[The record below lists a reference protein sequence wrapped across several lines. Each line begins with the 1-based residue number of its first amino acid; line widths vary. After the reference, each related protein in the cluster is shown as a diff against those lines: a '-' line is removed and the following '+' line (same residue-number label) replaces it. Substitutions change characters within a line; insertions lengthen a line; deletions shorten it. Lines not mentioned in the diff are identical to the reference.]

1 MKTNLPRLVLLT
13 RLTTLTMLMLGV
25 TTMAAAQGVQP
36 TQATQPA
43 EAAQAPQDHHA
54 GVMKRGAHVMGFDQT
69 TTTHHFRL
77 TRTGGAIEVT
87 ANDAAD
93 TKAITQ
99 IQSHL
104 PHIAAMFSEG
114 NFSAPMLIHAQ
125 EPPGVPEM
133 KRAGAAIAYKY
144 EPLPRGGRV
153 VLRTDKHLAAVHDF
167 LRFQIT
173 DHKTGDP
180 LDVTEE
186 QR

>member
-1 MKTNLPRLVLLT
+1 MKTLM
-13 RLTTLTMLMLGV
+13 LTTTMSKLSITIMLTMALLGLGFGAA
-25 TTMAAAQGVQP
+25 TTGAAQDV
-36 TQATQPA
+36 
-43 EAAQAPQDHHA
+43 QDHHA

-77 TRTGGAIEVT
+77 TRAGGIIEVT

-93 TKAITQ
+93 KTAISQ
-99 IQSHL
+99 IQNHL
-104 PHIAAMFSEG
+104 QHIAVMFSEG

-125 EPPGVPEM
+125 EPPGVAEM
-133 KRAGAAIAYKY
+133 KRAGAAVGYKY

-153 VLRTDKHLAAVHDF
+153 VLNTTAHVNAVHEF

-180 LDVTEE
+180 LEVTAE
-186 QR
+186 RNWN

>member
-1 MKTNLPRLVLLT
+1 MKTNPPRLVLLT
-13 RLTTLTMLMLGV
+13 TLTMLTMLMLGV
-25 TTMAAAQGVQP
+25 TTTMATAQGA
-36 TQATQPA
+36 QATQTA
-43 EAAQAPQDHHA
+43 QAAQDHQDHHA
-54 GVMKRGAHVMGFDQT
+54 GVTKRGAHVMGFDQT

-77 TRTGGAIEVT
+77 TRTGGVIEVT

-153 VLRTDKHLAAVHDF
+153 ILRTDKHLAAIHDF

-180 LDVTEE
+180 LDVTDE

>member
-1 MKTNLPRLVLLT
+1 M
-13 RLTTLTMLMLGV
+13 TMTVTLMLALG
-25 TTMAAAQGVQP
+25 TTRTTGASQDS
-36 TQATQPA
+36 
-43 EAAQAPQDHHA
+43 QDHHA

-77 TRTGGAIEVT
+77 TKSGGVIEVT

-93 TKAITQ
+93 KTAISQ
-99 IQSHL
+99 IQTHL
-104 PHIAAMFSEG
+104 QHIAGMFSEG

-125 EPPGVPEM
+125 EPPGVAEM
-133 KRAGAAIAYKY
+133 KRAGAAIGYKY
-144 EPLPRGGRV
+144 EPLARGGRV
-153 VLRTDKHLAAVHDF
+153 VVNTAAHVNAVHEF

-180 LDVTEE
+180 LDVAAE

>member
-1 MKTNLPRLVLLT
+1 MTIKTKTPRLVLMP
-13 RLTTLTMLMLGV
+13 MLMLGV
-25 TTMAAAQGVQP
+25 TT
-36 TQATQPA
+36 TAT
-43 EAAQAPQDHHA
+43 AQAAPDHQDHHA

-77 TRTGGAIEVT
+77 TRTGGVIEVT

-93 TKAITQ
+93 TTAIAQ

-104 PHIAAMFSEG
+104 RHIAVMFAEG

-125 EPPGVPEM
+125 EPPGVAEM
-133 KRAGAAIAYKY
+133 KRAGAAIGYKY

-153 VLRTDKHLAAVHDF
+153 ILRTDAHIGAIHEF

-173 DHKTGDP
+173 DHRTGDP
-180 LDVTEE
+180 LDITEE
-186 QR
+186 RR